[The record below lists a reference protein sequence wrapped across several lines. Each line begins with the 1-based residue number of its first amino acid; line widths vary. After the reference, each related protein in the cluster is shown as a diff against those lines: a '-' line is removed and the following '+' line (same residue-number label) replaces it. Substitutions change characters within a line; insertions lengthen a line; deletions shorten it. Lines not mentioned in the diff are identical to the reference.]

1 MKAGKFSRKIL
12 PYIFVTPAMLFLVV
26 FTLYP
31 LANMIYLSM
40 TDWRLMSKTKKFVGL
55 DNFVYLLNRS
65 DFINALGNTFF
76 YTFWAVI
83 TLLVAALLFA
93 VLLSKNT
100 RLNSL
105 VRTAMFTPHIIALLS
120 VSLVWSWLM
129 NEDSGLLNMML
140 QAMGLPASRWLN
152 SSETAMSSIVLVSWW
167 KSVGYYT
174 LIIYAAM
181 QGIPTEIYEA
191 ADLDNAGPVSR
202 FFRITLPMISP
213 QVFLCLITM
222 TIGSFKVFDTIRIM
236 TNGGPGKSTQV
247 LVYYIYN
254 TAFSMQFKI
263 GIASA
268 AGVILLIIVGFL
280 TAFYFL
286 FLSKKVHYQ

>member
-1 MKAGKFSRKIL
+1 MKAVKFWQKSL
-12 PYIFVTPAMLFLVV
+12 PYIFVAPAMLFLVV

-31 LANMIYLSM
+31 LANMIYLSL
-40 TDWRLMSKTKKFVGL
+40 TDWRLMSKTKNFVGL

-65 DFINALGNTFF
+65 DFIDALGNTFF
-76 YTFWAVI
+76 YTFWLVV
-83 TLLVAALLFA
+83 TLMVAALLFA

-100 RLNSL
+100 RLNNL
-105 VRTAMFTPHIIALLS
+105 VRTAMFTPHITALLS
-120 VSLVWSWLM
+120 VALVWSWLM
-129 NEDSGLLNMML
+129 NEDSGFLNMIL
-140 QAMGLPASRWLN
+140 QTLGLPTSRWLN
-152 SSETAMSSIVLVSWW
+152 SGETAMSSIILVSWW

-202 FFRITLPMISP
+202 FFKITLPMISP

-236 TNGGPGKSTQV
+236 TAGGPGKSTQV

-268 AGVILLIIVGFL
+268 AGVVLLIIVGLL
-280 TAFYFL
+280 TVFYFL

>member
-1 MKAGKFSRKIL
+1 
-12 PYIFVTPAMLFLVV
+12 MLFLLV

-40 TDWRLMSKTKKFVGL
+40 TDWQLMSKTKNFVGL
-55 DNFVYLLNRS
+55 DNFVYLFSRS

-76 YTFWAVI
+76 YTFWLVI
-83 TLLVAALLFA
+83 TLMVAALLFA

-120 VSLVWSWLM
+120 VALVWSWLM
-129 NEDSGLLNMML
+129 NEDSGLLNMIL
-140 QAMGLPASRWLN
+140 QALGLPTSRWLN
-152 SSETAMSSIVLVSWW
+152 SGETAMSSIVLVSWW

-181 QGIPTEIYEA
+181 QGIPSEIYEA

-202 FFRITLPMISP
+202 FFKITLPMISP

-236 TNGGPGKSTQV
+236 TAGGPGKSTQV

-268 AGVILLIIVGFL
+268 AGVVLLIIVGLL
-280 TAFYFL
+280 TVFYFL